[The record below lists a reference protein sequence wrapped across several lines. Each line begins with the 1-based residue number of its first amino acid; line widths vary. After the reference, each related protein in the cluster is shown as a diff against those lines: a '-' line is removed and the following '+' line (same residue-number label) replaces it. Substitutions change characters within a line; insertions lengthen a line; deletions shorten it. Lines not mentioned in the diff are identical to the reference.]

1 MPVLRQHD
9 VIEAL
14 SKAIDDRDHGIAVA
28 NRQRTAAA
36 EIILHVDD
44 QQHIV
49 VAYLHVEPAPKLI
62 SQNSS
67 AKQTSWQ
74 QGIRGGSALREGLLD
89 HELAGLAMIALDET
103 LIEQQHARIM
113 DQRRAATD
121 HDAIMF

>member
-1 MPVLRQHD
+1 MPVLCQHD

-14 SKAIDDRDHGIAVA
+14 GKTIDDRDHGIAVA

-49 VAYLHVEPAPKLI
+49 IAHLHVEPAPESI

-89 HELAGLAMIALDET
+89 HELTGLAVIALDEA

-113 DQRRAATD
+113 DQRGTAAD
-121 HDAIMF
+121 HDAIML